1 MRRSRRHWRS
11 WLREQS
17 FLDSMM
23 YCMKVTKFEASEQ
36 SKLKAI
42 DGEAVPTSGPG
53 SEERYIQHIKVKEKE
68 WPV

>member
-1 MRRSRRHWRS
+1 
-11 WLREQS
+11 
-17 FLDSMM
+17 MM

-53 SEERYIQHIKVKEKE
+53 SEERYIQHTKVKEKE
-68 WPV
+68 WTV